1 MKDINSQV
9 VAGID
14 DVLILTDDAGKVLF
28 ANPSA
33 SRLFGRDLTGTK
45 LRPEEVDDDPPIVA
59 SVVRGYRAAREG
71 SGPHRELVSA
81 TTAEGPRYYWLSV
94 HPAQSGGSGR
104 LLTLADIT
112 ESLSGSPSLQRVFSV
127 VNHDIRSPL
136 TSISGAAE
144 LLGSGRVGAL
154 DGVQQRLL
162 GIIEEGVRKIDEI
175 LARTKSGL
183 AAGQLAAVAGEGRE
197 QR

>member
-14 DVLILTDDAGKVLF
+14 DVLILADGAGKVLF
-28 ANPSA
+28 ANESA
-33 SRLFGRDLTGTK
+33 SRLFGRDLAGTC
-45 LRPEEVDDDPPIVA
+45 LRPEEVDDDPPIAA
-59 SVVRGYRAAREG
+59 SVVRGYRAALTA
-71 SGPHRELVSA
+71 SGPHSELLSA
-81 TTAEGPRYYWLSV
+81 ATAEGPRYYWLGVS
-94 HPAQSGGSGR
+94 AGR
-104 LLTLADIT
+104 NDEPCRLVRIADIT
-112 ESLSGSPSLQRVFSV
+112 DSLSGSPSLQRVFSV

-144 LLGSGRVGAL
+144 LLGSGRVGSL

-162 GIIEEGVRKIDEI
+162 AIIEEGVRKIDEI
-175 LARTKSGL
+175 LARTKRGL